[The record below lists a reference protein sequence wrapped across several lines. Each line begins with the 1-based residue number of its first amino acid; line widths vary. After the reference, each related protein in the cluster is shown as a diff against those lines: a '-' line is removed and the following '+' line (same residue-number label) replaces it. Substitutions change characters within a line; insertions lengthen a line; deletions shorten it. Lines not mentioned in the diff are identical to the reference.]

1 MHIWKHTCLLLA
13 HFGTK
18 CINVKWIY
26 FKKHYRGTECKYY
39 KDPSIN
45 SLLIL
50 SKLNSY
56 LNYPFTYTNCMF
68 LMHLHS
74 TLKQGLYQF
83 FSSALMVCPLLHLNW
98 IIFQGFG
105 LRPNQV
111 LYGALMNAAFKVR
124 NFDYLHRLMQNMK
137 DESVKPNERIIS
149 LLHSA
154 AYFGSRAP
162 KVSIWICQY
171 LISKWGERCYWLWRK
186 SWPLQFFFLE
196 FLFQYSRFLILEDT
210 YQL

>member
-83 FSSALMVCPLLHLNW
+83 FLLLSWYVLCYILTESSFRDSGWGLTRFCMEHWWMLPLKSGIL
-98 IIFQGFG
+98 IICTDLCKTWRTKMSNQTRGSSHSSIQLPILVRELQRWVSGF
-105 LRPNQV
+105 
-111 LYGALMNAAFKVR
+111 A
-124 NFDYLHRLMQNMK
+124 
-137 DESVKPNERIIS
+137 
-149 LLHSA
+149 
-154 AYFGSRAP
+154 
-162 KVSIWICQY
+162 SI
-171 LISKWGERCYWLWRK
+171 
-186 SWPLQFFFLE
+186 
-196 FLFQYSRFLILEDT
+196 
-210 YQL
+210 